1 MSRKLVYASDYRGIE
16 LRKALIDQHNLSGF
30 ESEDLGIDDDSPLD
44 YVDISR
50 LLADRLRKTEDIG
63 VMICGSGQEVAIAL
77 NRFTHIRAII
87 SRSTEDSIQ
96 TIVDSGEVDARN
108 DGATPISNRRATSDD
123 VTNFSS
129 IDYRQKLNANV
140 LCLGSQNSSLEKFQD
155 IIEKFVTENF
165 TGEKH
170 TACVQK
176 LELSQT
182 KHIDTGINVIV
193 RGIIIHNNHIL
204 LTTATSDNPNF
215 PPNIFFLP
223 GGHVEY
229 NEPSLQALK
238 REIWEEMN
246 LEIDESEFAG
256 ILECSWKRKGSIYHE
271 LNIVYNIHING
282 LDLSHP
288 PVAMDHK
295 FHSFIWKPIDQI
307 GNIVILPESLKT
319 IIKNYVEQGSKMDIF
334 SQILNT

>member
-50 LLADRLRKTEDIG
+50 LLADRLRNTEDIG
-63 VMICGSGQEVAIAL
+63 VMICESGQEVAIAL

-96 TIVDSGEVDARN
+96 T
-108 DGATPISNRRATSDD
+108 
-123 VTNFSS
+123 
-129 IDYRQKLNANV
+129 RQKLNADV
-140 LCLGSQNSSLEKFQD
+140 VCLGSQNSSLEESQD

-223 GGHVEY
+223 GGDVEY

-246 LEIDESEFAG
+246 LEIEESEFAG

-271 LNIVYNIHING
+271 LNIVYNIDIKG

-307 GNIVILPESLKT
+307 DNIVILPESLKT

-334 SQILNT
+334 SQILNA

>member
-50 LLADRLRKTEDIG
+50 LLADRLRNTEDIG
-63 VMICGSGQEVAIAL
+63 VMICESGQEVAIAL

-96 TIVDSGEVDARN
+96 T
-108 DGATPISNRRATSDD
+108 
-123 VTNFSS
+123 
-129 IDYRQKLNANV
+129 RQKLNANV
-140 LCLGSQNSSLEKFQD
+140 VCLGSQNSSLEESQD

-246 LEIDESEFAG
+246 LEIEESEFAG

-271 LNIVYNIHING
+271 LNIVYNIDIKG

-288 PVAMDHK
+288 PVAMAHK

-307 GNIVILPESLKT
+307 DNIVILPESLKT

-334 SQILNT
+334 SQILNA

>member
-16 LRKALIDQHNLSGF
+16 LRKALIAQHNLSGF
-30 ESEDLGIDDDSPLD
+30 ESEDLGIDNDSPLD

-50 LLADRLRKTEDIG
+50 LLADRLWNTEDIG
-63 VMICGSGQEVAIAL
+63 VMICGSGQGVAIAL
-77 NRFTHIRAII
+77 NRFTNIRAVV
-87 SRSTEDSIQ
+87 SRSIEDSIQ
-96 TIVDSGEVDARN
+96 T
-108 DGATPISNRRATSDD
+108 
-123 VTNFSS
+123 
-129 IDYRQKLNANV
+129 RQKLNANV
-140 LCLGSQNSSLEKFQD
+140 VCLGSKNSSLEESHN
-155 IIEKFVTENF
+155 IIKKFVTENF

-215 PPNIFFLP
+215 PSDIFFLP

-246 LEIDESEFAG
+246 LEIDESELAG
-256 ILECSWKRKGSIYHE
+256 ILECSWRRKGSIYHE

-282 LDLSHP
+282 LDLSQP

-334 SQILNT
+334 SQILNV